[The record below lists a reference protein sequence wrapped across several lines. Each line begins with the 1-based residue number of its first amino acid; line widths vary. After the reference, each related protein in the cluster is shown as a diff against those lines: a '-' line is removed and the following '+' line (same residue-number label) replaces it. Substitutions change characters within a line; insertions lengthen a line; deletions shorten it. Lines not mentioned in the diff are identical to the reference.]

1 MPNWADGYHW
11 AEPATA
17 PGLLRSKLHRTEN
30 AHKAESSDNVPDR
43 FELFLLDD
51 GQSKVEHKEET
62 RKSLPFHCF
71 HNC

>member
-1 MPNWADGYHW
+1 MPHWAAGYHW
-11 AEPATA
+11 EDPSTA
-17 PGLLRSKLHRTEN
+17 AAGLRSKLHRSDAAHQTE
-30 AHKAESSDNVPDR
+30 SDNIPDR

-62 RKSLPFHCF
+62 RKPLPFHNF

>member
-1 MPNWADGYHW
+1 M
-11 AEPATA
+11 
-17 PGLLRSKLHRTEN
+17 TEN

>member
-11 AEPATA
+11 DDPATA
-17 PGLLRSKLHRTEN
+17 PGLLGSRLHRTET
-30 AHKAESSDNVPDR
+30 AHKVESSDNVPDR

-62 RKSLPFHCF
+62 RKLAPFHCF
-71 HNC
+71 YNC